1 MEFVQF
7 HPTCF
12 YNPGATGPEAR
23 SFLVSEAL
31 RGEGATLLNSVG
43 EDFTAN
49 YDSRGSLA
57 PRDIVSRAI
66 DTEIKRT
73 GAACV
78 YLDVTHKPKGFLA
91 DRFPYIYKTLLEF
104 GHDAEEAPI
113 PVVPAAHY
121 QGGGVITDL
130 QGKST
135 IRGLCAIGEVACT
148 GLHGANRLAS
158 NSLLE
163 GNVMARR
170 ALAEI
175 LRLYPPGKE
184 APGAPGIPDW
194 EHGDT
199 APPDELV
206 NIYHNWDEI
215 RRTMWDYVSIV
226 RTDKRLQRA
235 AFRLRNLQREVREFY
250 WGYRVNSDIL
260 ELRNLVAVASLIVDC
275 ALRRKESRGIHYT
288 LDYPEPR
295 QQFQHDTVVRRF

>member
-12 YNPGATGPEAR
+12 YNPAATGPEAR
-23 SFLVSEAL
+23 SFLVSEAV
-31 RGEGATLLNSVG
+31 RGEGATLLNAKG
-43 EDFTAN
+43 EDFTLE

-57 PRDIVSRAI
+57 PRDIVARAI
-66 DTEIKRT
+66 DTELKKT

-78 YLDVTHKPKGFLA
+78 FLDVTPKPKGFMA
-91 DRFPYIYKTLLEF
+91 ERFPFIYKTLLAF
-104 GHDAEEAPI
+104 GHDAEKSPI

-121 QGGGVITDL
+121 QCGGVVTDL
-130 QGKST
+130 GGQST
-135 IRGLCAIGEVACT
+135 IRGLYAIGEVACT

-170 ALAEI
+170 ALAQI
-175 LRLYPPGKE
+175 LHLYPPGKQ
-184 APGAPGIPDW
+184 APRSPDIPEW
-194 EHGDT
+194 IHGNT

-206 NIYHNWDEI
+206 NIYHTWDEI

-235 AFRLRNLQREVREFY
+235 AFRLRNLDREVLEFY
-250 WGYRVNSDIL
+250 WGYRVNADIL
-260 ELRNLVAVASLIVDC
+260 ELRNLVTVASLIVDC
-275 ALRRKESRGIHYT
+275 AIRRKESRGIHYT
-288 LDYPEPR
+288 LDYPEPLAR
-295 QQFQHDTVVRRF
+295 FSHDTVVRRF